1 MQRVRSRE
9 IKMSEVNKPL
19 AGCVEV
25 VEDIFVVIILAA
37 RSCILIKQV
46 V

>member
-1 MQRVRSRE
+1 
-9 IKMSEVNKPL
+9 MSEVNKPL

-25 VEDIFVVIILAA
+25 VVDIFVFIMLAT
-37 RSCILIKQV
+37 RSWILIKQV